1 MVAEV
6 IINRGAKKLNRT
18 FDYNIPKE
26 LEELILVGS
35 KVLVPFGNGEKLT
48 EAFVVGIKETSDFEV
63 KDIAKLEENLSNKQ
77 IDLAKWMAK
86 RYFCNVSDCIKLMLT
101 PGTRNK
107 NKEKRIQD
115 KTINCVYLKKEREEI
130 EFEIETGKIK
140 SEKQKRVVNFIKDNE
155 GATVPEIEMFTDCA
169 RGIVNTL
176 VKNGYLEI
184 VEKKVERNPLLG
196 RNCEKTDK
204 LKLTEEQE
212 NAYKKVE
219 DAINNKQYQ
228 QFLLY
233 GVTGS
238 GKTEVYLQL
247 IEKVLDNG
255 RNAIV
260 LVPEISLT
268 PQMLDRF
275 ISRFGKEE
283 IAILHSKLSIGERHD
298 EWERIREKKAKI
310 VIGARSAIFAPI
322 ENIGIIIID
331 EEHDSSYKSETNP
344 RYNAKEIAKVL
355 AKENKAPLVLGS
367 ATPDIV
373 TFYKTQ
379 EKTIYQDL
387 QKSTEFEHETNIQTE
402 DYKRQFENE
411 AKDSIKAIS
420 DKERTDIQ
428 NQGTESKIT
437 LLELT
442 KRANNSSLPKVEI
455 IDLKQELANGN
466 RSMLSMELYN
476 SIEENLKQKRQTIL
490 FLNRRGYSTF
500 IMCRNCGYTV
510 KCPNCNISMTY
521 HSYERKLKCHYC
533 GHEENVVTVCPEC
546 HSDKIRYFG
555 TGTQKLEQEIHKQ
568 FPEASTIRMDIDTV
582 TKKNS
587 HEVILNTFRN
597 QNIDILIG
605 TQMVV
610 KGHHFP
616 NVTLV
621 GVIAAD
627 SSLNIDDYRANE
639 RTFQILTQV
648 AGRAGRENLPGKVVI
663 QTYNPDNFSIICAQ
677 KQNYDLFYE
686 TEIALRK
693 QLKYPPFCDIIL
705 IGLNSYQE
713 LEIKNVSS
721 KIYQYLEQ
729 RLNKEEF
736 KVLRP
741 MPCPIDK
748 IQNRYR
754 WRIIIKGKMT
764 EEANEILN
772 ACLKEIYQEN
782 IKDTRI
788 AIDINPNNMS

>member
-6 IINRGAKKLNRT
+6 IINRGAKKLNKT

-35 KVLVPFGNGEKLT
+35 KVLVPFGNGGKLT
-48 EAFVVGIKETSDFEV
+48 EAFVVGLKETSQFEV
-63 KDIAKLEENLSNKQ
+63 KDIAKLEENLTDKQ
-77 IDLAKWMAK
+77 IGLAKWMAK

-107 NKEKRIQD
+107 EKRIQD
-115 KTINCVYLKKEREEI
+115 KTIGCIYLKKDREEI
-130 EFEIETGKIK
+130 EFEIETQKIK
-140 SEKQKRVVNFIKDNE
+140 SEKQKRVLNFIKDNE
-155 GATVPEIEMFTDCA
+155 GATVSEVELFTDCSRA
-169 RGIVNTL
+169 IVNTL

-184 VEKKVERNPLLG
+184 IEKKVERNPLLG
-196 RNCEKTDK
+196 RECGKTYK
-204 LKLTEEQE
+204 LKLTEEQKIAFKNIE
-212 NAYKKVE
+212 YVIDKKEYK
-219 DAINNKQYQ
+219 

-238 GKTEVYLQL
+238 GKTEIYLQL
-247 IEKVLDNG
+247 IEKVLEIG
-255 RNAIV
+255 ENAIV

-355 AKENKAPLVLGS
+355 AKENKAPLILGS
-367 ATPDIV
+367 ATPDMT
-373 TFYKTQ
+373 TFYNATN
-379 EKTIYQDL
+379 ED
-387 QKSTEFEHETNIQTE
+387 EFGNTKIQ
-402 DYKRQFENE
+402 
-411 AKDSIKAIS
+411 
-420 DKERTDIQ
+420 
-428 NQGTESKIT
+428 
-437 LLELT
+437 LLTLT
-442 KRANNSSLPKVEI
+442 KRANQSSLPKVEI

-466 RSMLSMELYN
+466 RSMLSMELYS
-476 SIEENLKQKRQTIL
+476 SIEENLKQKKQTIL

-500 IMCRNCGYTV
+500 IMCRDCGYTA
-510 KCPNCNISMTY
+510 KCQNCNISMTY
-521 HSYERKLKCHYC
+521 HNFERKLKCHYC
-533 GHEENVVTVCPEC
+533 GHEENIVTICPEC

-587 HEVILNTFRN
+587 HEVILNTFKN
-597 QNIDILIG
+597 DNIDILIG

-677 KQNYDLFYE
+677 KQNYNLFYE

-693 QLKYPPFCDIIL
+693 QLKYSPFCDIIL

-713 LEIKNVSS
+713 VEIKKISS

-729 RLNKEEF
+729 RLNKEQF

-754 WRIIIKGKMT
+754 WRIIIKGNMT
-764 EEANEILN
+764 EEANKILN
-772 ACLKEIYQEN
+772 TCLKEIYQGN

-788 AIDINPNNMS
+788 TIDINPNNMS